1 MAREKS
7 VSDHLPLHPIALRIL
22 LSVWDEPGYGTRIV
36 EELDARSPGGP
47 TLYPAN
53 LFRRIRDLLAD
64 GLLAEAPAP
73 SGADPRRTYVR
84 VTELGRVV
92 ARAEVARLRK
102 LVAEAEAHGI
112 LADV

>member
-1 MAREKS
+1 MARQKA
-7 VSDHLPLHPIALRIL
+7 VSNHLPLHPLALQIL
-22 LSVWDEPGYGTRIV
+22 LAVWDEAGYGTRIV
-36 EELDARSPGGP
+36 EELDARGQGGA

-64 GLLAEAPAP
+64 GLLKEAAAP
-73 SGADPRRTYVR
+73 PGADPRRTYVQ

-92 ARAEVARLRK
+92 ARAEVQRLRS
-102 LVAEAEAHGI
+102 LLTEAEVRGI